1 MDSDSND
8 STTSVC
14 PQQPSLVTEVYDR
27 MGTDSNIR
35 VCLFRSITDLDGTA
49 LHQLAS
55 HVSLNE
61 KNSVPDSQG
70 WSRCQ
75 NCGWD
80 QGKFL
85 LIQSTVEDKNANATS
100 RIELSWSLWGEFFHW
115 FRNDQIHGDVV
126 KNEYIN
132 TILQR
137 NRDDNVLSYYIDRP
151 VYILP
156 MITLHVGHVLIDL
169 LEQVYWSMMK
179 TYGKVRRDALFILDV
194 ANEDEREVLQE
205 KIYINGYK
213 FDTFYAIITLFTDVP
228 IFAVDLLHLLSAQ
241 RNFILFKDLHLGL
254 DLADTYYYR
263 GYSMHP
269 HVFPAPDEHSN
280 REVFLL
286 SERYV
291 HFQQY
296 VLKSIKNAF
305 ILRGLSGG
313 QSTICTTELLERH
326 WGNAASLSSDV
337 NGAHQQPPPS
347 PSPQSPQSSQS
358 SQSPQPP
365 PQSPQ
370 SPQSPPSRRQPRVLF
385 VQREKNRAISN
396 LHPLVQAGSS

>member
-1 MDSDSND
+1 MLFALAMDPVKTNSD
-8 STTSVC
+8 C
-14 PQQPSLVTEVYDR
+14 PQQPSLVTEVYER
-27 MGTDSNIR
+27 LGTDDNIR
-35 VCLFRSITDLDGTA
+35 VCLFRSITDLEGTA

-85 LIQSTVEDKNANATS
+85 LIQSTTEDHNSNNNVTS

-126 KNEYIN
+126 NNEYIN

-137 NRDDNVLSYYIDRP
+137 NQDDNVMSYYIDRP

-194 ANEDEREVLQE
+194 ANEDERGVLQE
-205 KIYINGYK
+205 KIYINSYQ

-228 IFAVDLLHLLSAQ
+228 IFAIDLLHMLSTTQ

-263 GYSMHP
+263 GYTMHP
-269 HVFPAPDEHSN
+269 HVFPAPNEQDN

-286 SERYV
+286 SKRYL
-291 HFQQY
+291 HFQKYLLHGIQ
-296 VLKSIKNAF
+296 KAF
-305 ILRGLSGG
+305 VVRGQFGG
-313 QSTICTTELLERH
+313 QSTICTTELLEHH
-326 WGNAASLSSDV
+326 WGNASAI
-337 NGAHQQPPPS
+337 
-347 PSPQSPQSSQS
+347 
-358 SQSPQPP
+358 SQSP
-365 PQSPQ
+365 
-370 SPQSPPSRRQPRVLF
+370 RVPRILF

-396 LHPLVQAGSS
+396 LNPLIQAGL

>member
-1 MDSDSND
+1 MDSD
-8 STTSVC
+8 C

-27 MGTDSNIR
+27 MGTDNNIR
-35 VCLFRSITDLDGTA
+35 ACLFRSITDLEGST
-49 LHQLAS
+49 LHELAS

-85 LIQSTVEDKNANATS
+85 LIQSLSEDNNSNATS

-115 FRNDQIHGDVV
+115 LRNDQIHGDVV

-137 NRDDNVLSYYIDRP
+137 NRDDNVMSYYIDRP

-194 ANEDEREVLQE
+194 ANEDERHVLQE
-205 KIYINGYK
+205 KIYINSYQ
-213 FDTFYAIITLFTDVP
+213 FDTFYAIITMFTDVP
-228 IFAVDLLHLLSAQ
+228 IFAVDLLHVLGAQ

-263 GYSMHP
+263 GYTMHP
-269 HVFPAPDEHSN
+269 HVFPVPDERLN

-286 SERYV
+286 SQRYL
-291 HFQQY
+291 HFQKY
-296 VLKSIKNAF
+296 VLESIQKSF
-305 ILRGLSGG
+305 VLRGQSGG
-313 QSTICTTELLERH
+313 QSTICTTEILERH
-326 WGNAASLSSDV
+326 WGKAASASQQQQHSGVPPQLQPQ
-337 NGAHQQPPPS
+337 QQPQQQQQ
-347 PSPQSPQSSQS
+347 PQTP
-358 SQSPQPP
+358 
-365 PQSPQ
+365 
-370 SPQSPPSRRQPRVLF
+370 RQPRVLF

-396 LHPLVQAGSS
+396 LDPLVRIGEARRSTHPCINQKKNL